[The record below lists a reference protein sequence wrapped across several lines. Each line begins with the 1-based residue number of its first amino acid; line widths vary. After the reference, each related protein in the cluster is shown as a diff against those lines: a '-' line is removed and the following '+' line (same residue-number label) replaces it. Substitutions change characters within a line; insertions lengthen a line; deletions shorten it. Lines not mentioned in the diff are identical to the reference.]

1 MPIEILASLG
11 LLLGGMVAYLPTSRR
26 FMQGY
31 QGRYGEVPPRRWMFR
46 SVDDPE
52 IERRRRYAAMS
63 LIVNLVGVMLVFAT
77 STAR

>member
-1 MPIEILASLG
+1 MT
-11 LLLGGMVAYLPTSRR
+11 LPTLAALAILIVGLVVYVPMSGR

-31 QGRYGEVPPRRWMFR
+31 QGRYGKVPPRRWMFQ

-52 IERRRRYAAMS
+52 LERWRRYAALS

-77 STAR
+77 SGR